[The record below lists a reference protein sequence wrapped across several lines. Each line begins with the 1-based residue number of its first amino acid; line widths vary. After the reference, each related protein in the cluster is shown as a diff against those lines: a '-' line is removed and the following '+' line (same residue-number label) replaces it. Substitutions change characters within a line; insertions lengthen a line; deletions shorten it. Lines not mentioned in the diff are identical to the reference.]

1 VPVGTLCHLKP
12 VPPLEADSDPGAGRR
27 ARRCGIDG
35 LRERKRAAT
44 RAGTVDAAL
53 DLFVAR
59 GYDEVTVAD
68 ICEAAGI
75 APRTFFRYFTG
86 KDDVLAEPVREMTAL
101 VETAIDRDDG
111 DLTPRA
117 LIRAAFL
124 QAATY
129 TVENRNRLA
138 AFITVLHGTARG
150 QAQLSVMPEQERR
163 MARRLAQRT
172 GVSAEQA
179 DADWRLRLLVATSIT
194 TFRIWQ
200 EQFLKGAWPDPIPAL
215 EEMLDAVTIQGP
227 RTPS

>member
-1 VPVGTLCHLKP
+1 M
-12 VPPLEADSDPGAGRR
+12 
-27 ARRCGIDG
+27 
-35 LRERKRAAT
+35 
-44 RAGTVDAAL
+44 DAAL

-75 APRTFFRYFTG
+75 SPRTFFRYFPG

-101 VETAIDRDDG
+101 VETGIDDADG

-124 QAATY
+124 KAGTY
-129 TVENRNRLA
+129 SVENRNRLA

-150 QAQLSVMPEQERR
+150 RAQLTVMPEQERR
-163 MARRLAQRT
+163 LAQRLAQRT
-172 GVSAEQA
+172 GVAPEQA
-179 DADWRLRLLVATSIT
+179 DADWRLRLLVATQIT

-200 EQFLKGAWPDPIPAL
+200 EQFLMGTLPEPIPAL
-215 EEMLDAVTIQGP
+215 EEMLDAVTVSP
-227 RTPS
+227 AP